1 MANAIVTPTMITTE
15 ALRVIHNESAIV
27 KRMSRTYE
35 GMFAKKGMK
44 AGATINIR
52 KPPQFTIRSGPV
64 ANIQDVT
71 ETTIPM
77 TIQPEFGIDFAF
89 SDYDLTLS
97 IDDFSKRYI
106 RPAAKRL
113 ATELDRRAVTAMTA
127 ATYNAVGTPGTP
139 PASQQATQLL
149 FLQAGQRL
157 TDNGA
162 PMQDRMMA
170 LTTSGMTNSVS
181 YLNAGFNSQRKIG
194 DQYETGLLA
203 SNTLGFD
210 FYQSPNLQVQA
221 TGPLGGT
228 PLVNGANQGLVNA
241 GSTDNPSSNT
251 TSLVTDGWTAAA
263 AARVVA
269 GDVFTIAN
277 MFSVNPETKQS
288 TGILQQLVVQ
298 ANASS
303 DGAGNATIT
312 VAPAIIAGG
321 AFQTVTARP
330 ADNAALT
337 FLGAANAANPVSL
350 AFVEDAFAIATVDMD
365 LPKGMDMAEQ
375 INVDGINLRF
385 VRGFDITNNRRISR
399 FDIMA
404 GYAAVR
410 PEWATRV
417 YAG

>member
-1 MANAIVTPTMITTE
+1 MANALITSTMITTE

-27 KRMSRTYE
+27 KKMSRQYE
-35 GMFAKKGMK
+35 GMFAKRGMK
-44 AGATINIR
+44 AGQTIYVR
-52 KPPQFTIRSGPV
+52 RPPQFTVRSGPV

-71 ETTIPM
+71 ESSVPL

-89 SDYDLTLS
+89 SDFDLQLS

-106 RPAAKRL
+106 QPAAKRL
-113 ATELDRRAVTAMTA
+113 ATELDRRAVIAMTA
-127 ATYNAVGTPGTP
+127 ATYNSVGTPGTP
-139 PASQQATQLL
+139 PASQQAVQQVI
-149 FLQAGQRL
+149 LQAGQRL

-162 PMQDRMMA
+162 PLQDRNFV
-170 LTTSGMTNSVS
+170 LTTSGMVNAVS

-203 SNTLGFD
+203 TNTLGFD
-210 FYQSPNLQVQA
+210 FYQSPNLQVQ
-221 TGPLGGT
+221 TVGPLGGT
-228 PLVNGANQGLVNA
+228 PLVNGANQGITNSGA
-241 GSTDNPSSNT
+241 TDNPYGST

-269 GDVFTIAN
+269 GDVLTINGVFA
-277 MFSVNPETKQS
+277 VNPETKQS
-288 TGILQQLVVQ
+288 TGQLQQFVVT

-312 VAPAIIAGG
+312 ISPAIIAGG
-321 AFQTVTARP
+321 AFQNVTARP
-330 ADNAALT
+330 ADNAPINM
-337 FLGAANAANPVSL
+337 LGTANTGYPTSL
-350 AFVEDAFAIATVDMD
+350 AFVEDAFALATVEMD
-365 LPKGMDMAEQ
+365 LPGGMDMAEQ
-375 INVDGINLRF
+375 TEADGINIRF

-410 PEWATRV
+410 PEWAVRA
-417 YAG
+417 YMG